1 MKVDQDVMPSF
12 RELEFMVRNWATER
26 AIFEESDSIAQAAVT
41 LEELSEL
48 IKALNYYFGYVC
60 HDDHMGEIRAL
71 DDIKDAYGDILVT
84 LIIGHTFLFEESLLH
99 RLEEAYMVIK
109 DRKGKMVNGKFRKE
123 VPSESHSH

>member
-1 MKVDQDVMPSF
+1 MIDYDTAPSF
-12 RELEFMVRNWATER
+12 RELETMVRNWAAER
-26 AIFEESDSIAQAAVT
+26 FIFDESDPVAQAAVT
-41 LEELSEL
+41 LEETSEL

-60 HDDHMGEIRAL
+60 HDDELGEIRAL

-84 LIIGHTFLFEESLLH
+84 LIIGHTFLFKESFLH

-109 DRKGKMVNGKFRKE
+109 DRKGKMVNGKFKKE